1 MNVNENVNLQ
11 GSAFVY
17 DLTNKAHFALLSKDN
32 VNPSVLYIKN
42 DFTQNQNAALTAGIN
57 AKGQSQVYVGGNA
70 NLERISSNP
79 KLHSL
84 C

>member
-32 VNPSVLYIKN
+32 VNPSVLYILKM
-42 DFTQNQNAALTAGIN
+42 I
-57 AKGQSQVYVGGNA
+57 
-70 NLERISSNP
+70 
-79 KLHSL
+79 LHKIKMPL
-84 C
+84 